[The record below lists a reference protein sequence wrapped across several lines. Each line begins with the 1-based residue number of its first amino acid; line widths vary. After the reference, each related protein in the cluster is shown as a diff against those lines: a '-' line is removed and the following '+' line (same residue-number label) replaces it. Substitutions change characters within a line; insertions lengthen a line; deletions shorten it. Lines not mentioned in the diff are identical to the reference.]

1 MEVSKMASTIQIRVD
16 DDLKSKSD
24 QLFKDLG
31 TDTTSAIRMFLTQA
45 VAYNGSKSK
54 EQCIIRIHLWQKM
67 RCFKDWNNPENLQ
80 KMEIIE
86 MQMMWFQIW
95 EENIDY
101 KVVVTAEA
109 EEDLNQ
115 FIQYL
120 LLAKKN
126 KQAAKNVLDDFEDTV
141 ELLKHVAGS
150 LKTCDN
156 PRLQSLGYH
165 RINFQKHRYFML
177 YRIEDDV
184 IYVDDIFHELQDYE
198 NRMI

>member
-1 MEVSKMASTIQIRVD
+1 M
-16 DDLKSKSD
+16 
-24 QLFKDLG
+24 
-31 TDTTSAIRMFLTQA
+31 
-45 VAYNGSKSK
+45 
-54 EQCIIRIHLWQKM
+54 
-67 RCFKDWNNPENLQ
+67 
-80 KMEIIE
+80 
-86 MQMMWFQIW
+86 
-95 EENIDY
+95 DY

-126 KQAAKNVLDDFEDTV
+126 KQAAKNVLDDFEDTI
-141 ELLKHVAGS
+141 ELLKHVAES

>member
-45 VAYNGSKSK
+45 VAYNGFPFEIKRTVHNPYTSMIEDEMLQRLEQSRESSK
-54 EQCIIRIHLWQKM
+54 
-67 RCFKDWNNPENLQ
+67 NG
-80 KMEIIE
+80 
-86 MQMMWFQIW
+86 
-95 EENIDY
+95 
-101 KVVVTAEA
+101 
-109 EEDLNQ
+109 
-115 FIQYL
+115 
-120 LLAKKN
+120 
-126 KQAAKNVLDDFEDTV
+126 NVLDDFEDTV

-150 LKTCDN
+150 MKTCDN

-165 RINFQKHRYFML
+165 RINFQKYRYFML

-184 IYVDDIFHELQDYE
+184 VYVDDIFHELQDYE